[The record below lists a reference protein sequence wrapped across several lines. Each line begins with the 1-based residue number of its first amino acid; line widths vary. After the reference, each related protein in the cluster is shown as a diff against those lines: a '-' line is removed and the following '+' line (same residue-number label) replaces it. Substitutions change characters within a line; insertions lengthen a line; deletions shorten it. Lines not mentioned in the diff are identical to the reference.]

1 MLHGRST
8 LAHRTSAHHFFGTSA
23 HQYPDISSSKSGHLL
38 IKFWTSAHQSPLS
51 GREGRAGRLVPPSLP
66 APDTPFPHKE
76 HKIGFPVITCSP
88 SQHGRSQDVDILSP
102 ELPREVPRFF
112 RRGGFKGRFSKLPA
126 LPYISSRQL
135 KCVATP
141 RTRGGRAS
149 IKERAVLRKILHFVC
164 AVRMEEQLA

>member
-1 MLHGRST
+1 M
-8 LAHRTSAHHFFGTSA
+8 
-23 HQYPDISSSKSGHLL
+23 
-38 IKFWTSAHQSPLS
+38 
-51 GREGRAGRLVPPSLP
+51 PPSLP
-66 APDTPFPHKE
+66 APDTLFPHKE

-88 SQHGRSQDVDILSP
+88 SQHGGSQGVDISSP

-149 IKERAVLRKILHFVC
+149 IKERAVLRKILHFV
-164 AVRMEEQLA
+164 VRCEWRSSWPEAIAKKSTFLHGPRQSSPEVIPVGGVPMRGRDSWLGSSCG

>member
-1 MLHGRST
+1 MHSHASDARNSCDACT
-8 LAHRTSAHHFFGTSA
+8 SSSAHNSNQFSA
-23 HQYPDISSSKSGHLL
+23 HVFTRFHQFSSIFIGFIRVICVISVASQR
-38 IKFWTSAHQSPLS
+38 A
-51 GREGRAGRLVPPSLP
+51 GREGGRLVPPSLP

-88 SQHGRSQDVDILSP
+88 SQHGGSQGVDISSP

-149 IKERAVLRKILHFVC
+149 IKERAVLRK
-164 AVRMEEQLA
+164 

>member
-1 MLHGRST
+1 MSYSCSYAVEQKRRDLYIRC
-8 LAHRTSAHHFFGTSA
+8 
-23 HQYPDISSSKSGHLL
+23 SKSVLNLRQYLFRIRREWRKGGTINQHQH
-38 IKFWTSAHQSPLS
+38 INQSPLS

-66 APDTPFPHKE
+66 APDTLFPHKE

-88 SQHGRSQDVDILSP
+88 SQHGGSQGVDISSP

-149 IKERAVLRKILHFVC
+149 IKERAVLRK
-164 AVRMEEQLA
+164 

>member
-1 MLHGRST
+1 MSKC
-8 LAHRTSAHHFFGTSA
+8 
-23 HQYPDISSSKSGHLL
+23 HQCHWYQLL
-38 IKFWTSAHQSPLS
+38 SMSNVNCPNVKCYQYQMSNSVASERA
-51 GREGRAGRLVPPSLP
+51 GREGGRLVPPSLP

-88 SQHGRSQDVDILSP
+88 SQHGGSQDVDILSP

-149 IKERAVLRKILHFVC
+149 IKERAVLRK
-164 AVRMEEQLA
+164 